1 MTIFNKDRYFL
12 ESFKTEDKEYFN
24 SLKVFQDI
32 NEDYQKTDLVEFIEN
47 SDDASDSHI
56 KDILKS
62 VNKSTK
68 YFIIVMKIVLVLFFS
83 SVYINFSLELLK
95 SESYIYLSLLGISFV
110 AALIFSFMF
119 LNGIKSN
126 LYFKTNKEIL
136 DTNTSF
142 KRFMSKSKTIESLT
156 SELNKEEKERFDTL
170 LFVGYFNFTERR
182 KIFFNLLNDKY
193 IKNEKITN
201 EDLEKFQY

>member
-95 SESYIYLSLLGISFV
+95 SESYVYLSLLGILFV

-142 KRFMSKSKTIESLT
+142 KRFMSKSKTTESLS

-170 LFVGYFNFTERR
+170 LFVGYFNFTERK

>member
-95 SESYIYLSLLGISFV
+95 SESYVYLSLLGILFI

-170 LFVGYFNFTERR
+170 LFVGYFNFTERK

-201 EDLEKFQY
+201 EDLEEFQY

>member
-47 SDDASDSHI
+47 SDDASNSHI

-95 SESYIYLSLLGISFV
+95 SESYVYLSLLGILFI

-170 LFVGYFNFTERR
+170 LFVGYFNFTERK

-201 EDLEKFQY
+201 EDLEEFQY

>member
-95 SESYIYLSLLGISFV
+95 SESYVYLSLLGILFV

-170 LFVGYFNFTERR
+170 LFVGYFNFTERK

>member
-119 LNGIKSN
+119 LNGIKSFN
-126 LYFKTNKEIL
+126 SSLTDVSRLSAIEIKR
-136 DTNTSF
+136 TPFSGNNTS
-142 KRFMSKSKTIESLT
+142 
-156 SELNKEEKERFDTL
+156 
-170 LFVGYFNFTERR
+170 V
-182 KIFFNLLNDKY
+182 
-193 IKNEKITN
+193 
-201 EDLEKFQY
+201 

>member
-47 SDDASDSHI
+47 SDDASNSHI

-95 SESYIYLSLLGISFV
+95 RESYVYLSLLGILFI

-170 LFVGYFNFTERR
+170 LFVGYFNFTERK

-201 EDLEKFQY
+201 EDLEEFQY

>member
-119 LNGIKSN
+119 LNGNKSN

>member
-95 SESYIYLSLLGISFV
+95 SESYVYLSLLGILFV